1 MSKKSAWWQI
11 PFLLALIAGTV
22 YVIREANNSPYQRHE
37 GHIFGTTYH
46 ITYQSR
52 DNLQAGI
59 IDALQEVDACLSMFN
74 DTSLIARINRGEQP
88 DVAGTMF
95 EEVVSLALDISKET
109 GGAFDITVAPLVN
122 AWGFGFKSGNMPSKE
137 QVDSLMQLVGYQK
150 ISLQRS
156 SRPSGRTA
164 TVLHKQDPRTMLD
177 CSAIAK
183 GYGCDVVARY
193 LKRHDVN
200 NFMVEIGG
208 EVVAYGV
215 NPDKQPWNIGIQKPV
230 EETPGKPSGQGGI
243 QEIISLSGKALATSG
258 NYRRFYYKDGKK
270 YAHTIDPATGYPV
283 EHSLLSATV
292 VATDCATADAYATAL
307 MVMGLERAKAFLER
321 HRQLSAWLIYAD
333 ADGNYKTLS
342 FPER

>member
-1 MSKKSAWWQI
+1 M
-11 PFLLALIAGTV
+11 
-22 YVIREANNSPYQRHE
+22 
-37 GHIFGTTYH
+37 
-46 ITYQSR
+46 
-52 DNLQAGI
+52 
-59 IDALQEVDACLSMFN
+59 
-74 DTSLIARINRGEQP
+74 
-88 DVAGTMF
+88 
-95 EEVVSLALDISKET
+95 
-109 GGAFDITVAPLVN
+109 
-122 AWGFGFKSGNMPSKE
+122 
-137 QVDSLMQLVGYQK
+137 
-150 ISLQRS
+150 
-156 SRPSGRTA
+156 
-164 TVLHKQDPRTMLD
+164 
-177 CSAIAK
+177 
-183 GYGCDVVARY
+183 ARY

-270 YAHTIDPATGYPV
+270 YAHTIDPATGHPV

-292 VATDCATADAYATAL
+292 VAPDCATADAYATAL